1 MRVIAAVSPAQV
13 PVAGVSGFL
22 GRVRVVVTP
31 TALGGVPG
39 GVRVNGL
46 TRESVGLR
54 PRLTGDL
61 VELIER
67 GRGPER
73 SVLQLGGHV
82 VQALLAGADPLPLLL
97 GAFGDRTVLGDVGAV
112 DLVAQPPQRLQ
123 VLQDRPLLV
132 APDAVPAARQAQ
144 EGRGV
149 GDDVVEGVQTLG
161 ALLQLGGPFER
172 RRAEPLGAMGVAEL
186 RPGAGDLLILIEEP
200 PVSGHDLGAVRLILR
215 DRAGHE
221 LGGLVVVG
229 DLRVVAQRLTRPT
242 SRRDATPQVV
252 HEPGDACK
260 R

>member
-1 MRVIAAVSPAQV
+1 M
-13 PVAGVSGFL
+13 
-22 GRVRVVVTP
+22 
-31 TALGGVPG
+31 
-39 GVRVNGL
+39 
-46 TRESVGLR
+46 
-54 PRLTGDL
+54 
-61 VELIER
+61 
-67 GRGPER
+67 
-73 SVLQLGGHV
+73 
-82 VQALLAGADPLPLLL
+82 
-97 GAFGDRTVLGDVGAV
+97 
-112 DLVAQPPQRLQ
+112 AQPPQRLQ
-123 VLQDRPLLV
+123 VLQDRPPLV

-242 SRRDATPQVV
+242 SRRDATPQAV